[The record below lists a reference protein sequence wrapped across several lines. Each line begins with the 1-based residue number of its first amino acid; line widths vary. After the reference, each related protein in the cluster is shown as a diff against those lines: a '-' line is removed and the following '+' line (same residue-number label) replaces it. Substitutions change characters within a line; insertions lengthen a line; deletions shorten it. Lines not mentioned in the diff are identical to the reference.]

1 MTKTV
6 DIEGEVAQMKFL
18 EGRSRLSDTTGVF
31 ARLGEYRGDSMIS
44 AGGFSGTS
52 QWERHP
58 NGEEIVQIIKG
69 STKVTLLTEDGTEE
83 HLLKAGMF
91 IIVPQNTWHQFN
103 APDGVTLM
111 TTTPQPTEHIE
122 EEYPPDMKL
131 PLSGQGQ
138 RGAG

>member
-6 DIEGEVAQMKFL
+6 DIEAEVSQMKFL
-18 EGRSRLSDTTGVF
+18 DGRDRFSDTAGVF

-58 NGEEIVQIIKG
+58 NGDEIVQILKG
-69 STKVTLLTEDGTEE
+69 ETKVTLLTAEGPEE
-83 HLLKAGMF
+83 HELKAGMF

-122 EEYPPDMKL
+122 DEFPPDI
-131 PLSGQGQ
+131 
-138 RGAG
+138 A

>member
-1 MTKTV
+1 MAKV
-6 DIEGEVAQMKFL
+6 IDIDMEVSQMRFL
-18 EGRSRLSDTTGVF
+18 DGRNRFSDTTGVF

-58 NGEEIVQIIKG
+58 SGDEIVQILKG
-69 STKVTLLTEDGTEE
+69 ETKVTLLTANGPEE
-83 HLLKAGMF
+83 HHLKAGMF

-103 APDGVTLM
+103 SPDGVTLM

-122 EEYPPDMKL
+122 DEYPPDM
-131 PLSGQGQ
+131 
-138 RGAG
+138 A